1 MSKTVNKKPISPKT
15 TALLDKTSEVLNVI
29 SANGLLPDYYASM
42 QKHRELLEEI
52 MIADKPLFAELA
64 LTQRNIV
71 ELATEP
77 LGRLSE
83 QLNKIAAFQADI
95 ASQVSISQTIMANT
109 IANSGLLEF
118 INNFKSIQFE
128 AFAGLTIKSELLESF
143 ETINNGFVTVSKVK
157 ESQYLAGGSLRL
169 GIEKTTTTDISA
181 QVVYKKLDKISAYVQ
196 TVDENS
202 QITNSKIES
211 IEKHLIEKDSLLL
224 ILENNPFKYFKIKK
238 IDYHSGNGLLVVNND
253 ISVKIPKYTRME
265 DLCTVLFSGHQ
276 ELGEVWF
283 LDSIQESWEALIDNE
298 NAKDITWK
306 NILTTVADINTLFA
320 KKTTREDLI
329 LIEKPKMIRL
339 NPEYFLSKS

>member
-1 MSKTVNKKPISPKT
+1 MSKTVNEKPIPASDV
-15 TALLDKTSEVLNVI
+15 ALLSTASEALSSNALSPSYSPLAFQFERLSDFLIRNKTQIEEVMEMQQRAVEAYAVPILQLNE
-29 SANGLLPDYYASM
+29 
-42 QKHRELLEEI
+42 RLEEI
-52 MIADKPLFAELA
+52 SLLFNSGIAER
-64 LTQRNIV
+64 T
-71 ELATEP
+71 
-77 LGRLSE
+77 SMM
-83 QLNKIAAFQADI
+83 NKI
-95 ASQVSISQTIMANT
+95 VANT
-109 IANSGLLEF
+109 FASSGLFEV
-118 INNFKSIQFE
+118 INSFKSIQFE

-157 ESQYLAGGSLRL
+157 ESEYLAGGNFRL

-211 IEKHLIEKDSLLL
+211 IEKHLIEKDSLLF
-224 ILENNPFKYFKIKK
+224 ILENNPFEHFKIKK